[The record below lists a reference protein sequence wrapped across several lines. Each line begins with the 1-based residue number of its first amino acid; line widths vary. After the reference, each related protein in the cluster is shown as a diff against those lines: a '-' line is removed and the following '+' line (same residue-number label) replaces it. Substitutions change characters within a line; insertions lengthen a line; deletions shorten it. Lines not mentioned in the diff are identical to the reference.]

1 MLDQATQDTL
11 MTAEDN
17 TESESSATQDTTPE
31 VSDQQGSAETEEV
44 VSEENQPEE
53 EATETETEI
62 DYEFTFEEG
71 IEIDAD
77 TLTNLKDLSKDLG
90 LSQEAAQ
97 KVADLGALQ
106 AQRWAEQQQQ
116 AMQTAQAEWVD
127 QVKSDKEIGGDALTE
142 NLSVAKSALARFGTP
157 ELTQLLDESGLGN
170 HPEMIRA
177 FHRIGKSISDD
188 VIVAGGRGTNQPPD
202 PAKRLY
208 DKSNLV

>member
-1 MLDQATQDTL
+1 MLDEATQDTL

-17 TESESSATQDTTPE
+17 TESESSTTQDTPD
-31 VSDQQGSAETEEV
+31 VSDQQEAAETEEV

-53 EATETETEI
+53 EATETETET

-106 AQRWAEQQQQ
+106 AQRWAEQQ
-116 AMQTAQAEWVD
+116 
-127 QVKSDKEIGGDALTE
+127 
-142 NLSVAKSALARFGTP
+142 
-157 ELTQLLDESGLGN
+157 
-170 HPEMIRA
+170 
-177 FHRIGKSISDD
+177 
-188 VIVAGGRGTNQPPD
+188 
-202 PAKRLY
+202 
-208 DKSNLV
+208 